1 MDERLV
7 ARRFLVSRATSFHYG
22 GRMLVFMLAMF
33 ACGEDEET
41 DSGSDDTAVEEEVE
55 ATVRYH

>member
-1 MDERLV
+1 MGLQMPY
-7 ARRFLVSRATSFHYG
+7 FLNGGKMVKISITAIIAAT
-22 GRMLVFMLAMF
+22 MLMFMIG
-33 ACGEDEET
+33 CGDEET

>member
-1 MDERLV
+1 
-7 ARRFLVSRATSFHYG
+7 
-22 GRMLVFMLAMF
+22 MLVFMLAMF

>member
-1 MDERLV
+1 
-7 ARRFLVSRATSFHYG
+7 
-22 GRMLVFMLAMF
+22 MLVFMLAIF
-33 ACGEDEET
+33 ACGEDRET